1 MIGIEN
7 LPEEEEIA
15 EKIYTLDTELKE
27 LIKLKTCDMEKLKEI
42 YEKIEVYQ
50 DVINIRRRINSG
62 VFTMLYFLYTMIG
75 NVFGIILSIIIFF
88 TTVGNFG
95 HIILLLNIA
104 GALVSILIGLKSIE
118 DEKKYLKSLLI
129 EIKDKL

>member
-1 MIGIEN
+1 LIGIEN

-15 EKIYTLDTELKE
+15 EKIYKLDTELKE

-50 DVINIRRRINSG
+50 DVINVRRRINSG

-75 NVFGIILSIIIFF
+75 NVFGIILSVIIFF

-104 GALVSILIGLKSIE
+104 GSLVSILIGLKSIE

>member
-1 MIGIEN
+1 LIGIEN

-50 DVINIRRRINSG
+50 DVINVRRRINSG

-104 GALVSILIGLKSIE
+104 GSLVSILIGLKSIE

>member
-50 DVINIRRRINSG
+50 DVINVRRRINSG

-75 NVFGIILSIIIFF
+75 NVFGIILSVIIFF

-104 GALVSILIGLKSIE
+104 GSLVSILIGLKSIE